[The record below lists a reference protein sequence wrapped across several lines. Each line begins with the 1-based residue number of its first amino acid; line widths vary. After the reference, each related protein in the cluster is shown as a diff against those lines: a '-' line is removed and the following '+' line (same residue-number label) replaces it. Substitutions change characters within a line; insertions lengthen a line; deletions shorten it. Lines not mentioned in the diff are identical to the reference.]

1 MWEKDESTIIVFPK
15 CLLNNS
21 LDYFKAFQSNNIH
34 VSTIL

>member
-21 LDYFKAFQSNNIH
+21 LDYFKAFQSNKQY
-34 VSTIL
+34 T